1 MVTAYVL
8 ATIKAGSERDVRE
21 QLKKVHEIKEIN
33 LLYGEYDVI
42 IKLELEGISELSD
55 FILDKIRAVSTIERT
70 TTLIVA
76 G

>member
-8 ATIKAGSERDVRE
+8 ATIKAGSERDVKDKLRNIPE
-21 QLKKVHEIKEIN
+21 VTDVNI
-33 LLYGEYDVI
+33 LYGEYDVI
-42 IKLELEGISELSD
+42 IKIDLDGISELSD
-55 FILDKIRAVSTIERT
+55 FILDKIRAISAIERT

>member
-1 MVTAYVL
+1 MVTAYIL

-21 QLKKVHEIKEIN
+21 QLKKVREVTDIN

-42 IKLELEGISELSD
+42 IKIELDGISELSD
-55 FILDKIRAVSTIERT
+55 FVLDKIRAISSIERT

>member
-8 ATIKAGSERDVRE
+8 ATLKAGSERDVKE
-21 QLKKVHEIKEIN
+21 SLKRIKEVTDVNI
-33 LLYGEYDVI
+33 LYGEYDLI
-42 IKLELEGISELSD
+42 IKIELDGISELSD
-55 FILDKIRAVSTIERT
+55 FILDKIRAVTAIERT